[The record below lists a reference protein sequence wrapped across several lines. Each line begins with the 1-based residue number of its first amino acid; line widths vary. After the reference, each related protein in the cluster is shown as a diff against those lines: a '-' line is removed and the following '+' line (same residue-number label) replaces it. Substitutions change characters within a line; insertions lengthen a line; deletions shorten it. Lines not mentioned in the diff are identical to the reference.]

1 MFRTP
6 PLFKLRGFMLSV
18 GVGVIAGGVL
28 LTTLSVRS
36 AQNPSSPKNGEALSP
51 PSAVNDQA
59 VLTAPKQKGEPK
71 KSNLEKTK
79 DDAAELCVLAN
90 QRRDEL
96 NKMNPNV
103 FSLDVIQKT
112 EELEKL
118 AKKIK
123 GDANKR

>member
-6 PLFKLRGFMLSV
+6 PLFKLRGFMFTL
-18 GVGVIAGGVL
+18 GVGIIAGFVL

-36 AQNPSSPKNGEALSP
+36 AQIPSSPKNGEVLSP

-59 VLTAPKQKGEPK
+59 VLTTPKQKGEPK

-90 QRRDEL
+90 QLRDEL

-112 EELEKL
+112 EEVEKL

>member
-1 MFRTP
+1 MNRPRPLLKVFRFIFP
-6 PLFKLRGFMLSV
+6 WSA
-18 GVGVIAGGVL
+18 GVVAALVL
-28 LTTLSVRS
+28 LTTVSVPS
-36 AQNPSSPKNGEALSP
+36 AQNPATPKNGEALSP
-51 PSAVNDQA
+51 PSAVNEQA
-59 VLTAPKQKGEPK
+59 VLTTPKQKGEPK

-79 DDAAELCVLAN
+79 DDAAELCALAN
-90 QRRDEL
+90 QLRDEL

-112 EELEKL
+112 VEVEKL